1 MSAKAARRGI
11 KRMPGPGGRAAVG
24 ESVLRD
30 RGKGIPFFP
39 VYLFDID
46 GTLVDSALDICGA
59 VQDVLASN
67 PAPCGAVTFDFLKT
81 YIGRHLLDLFQ
92 DLGFKDGQMDPLLTE
107 YRRIYPAR
115 NHASTKVYPGV
126 AEALANLPGRKSTAT
141 TKGTPTTRA
150 VLELFD
156 LARYF
161 DHVQGTD
168 GFPAKPAPDVIFA
181 ALKALGAGVED
192 CLFVGDSPADMEAGR
207 RAGVKI
213 CAVRYG
219 YGNPAELAKWEP
231 DYWVDDLR
239 QLCRAAAA

>member
-1 MSAKAARRGI
+1 VIVPS
-11 KRMPGPGGRAAVG
+11 
-24 ESVLRD
+24 
-30 RGKGIPFFP
+30 FP

-67 PAPCGAVTFDFLKT
+67 PPPCGEVSFDFLKT

-92 DLGFKDGQMDPLLTE
+92 DLGFTDGSIDPLINE

-115 NHASTKVYPGV
+115 NHGSTKLYPGV

-141 TKGTPTTRA
+141 TKGTPTTRT
-150 VLELFD
+150 VLELFG
-156 LARYF
+156 LLKYF

-168 GFPAKPAPDVIFA
+168 GFPAKPAPDVVLA
-181 ALKALGAGVED
+181 ALRALGASADES
-192 CLFVGDSPADMEAGR
+192 LFVGDSPADMEAGR

-219 YGNPAELAKWEP
+219 YGKPEELAKWQP
-231 DYWVDDLR
+231 DYWIDDLR
-239 QLCRAAAA
+239 ELCANETLSAVASPSNL